1 MQGKDTRQAIGADHA
16 LASEEAGLRMRMR
29 GEERRITSQ
38 HEKLDVFCRE
48 VYSRIDKDGAR
59 LAMNDFL
66 LFSAALDAH
75 MTVEEDIYF
84 PALHGL
90 RPDIGDEL
98 AGLVAEHEELRVGL
112 DEIRRALKRDDGPEA
127 RLALDQL
134 ARRVSTHEIAEEDLI
149 ALINEAPM
157 LDEGRSTL

>member
-1 MQGKDTRQAIGADHA
+1 MKATKQAMEGEHPVGSD
-16 LASEEAGLRMRMR
+16 EAGLRMRMR

-48 VYSRIDKDGAR
+48 VYTRIDKDGAQ
-59 LAMNDFL
+59 LAINDFL

-98 AGLVAEHEELRVGL
+98 AGLVAEHDELRVGL
-112 DEIRRALKRDDGPEA
+112 DEVRRALKRDDGPQA
-127 RLALDQL
+127 RVALDQL
-134 ARRVSTHEIAEEDLI
+134 ARRVSAHEIAEEDLI
-149 ALINEAPM
+149 ALINEAPA
-157 LDEGRSTL
+157 LEEGRSAL